1 MTGTTTTAS
10 AAPIGWAGP
19 LANVERVM
27 AEQVAPGSDGRDRV
41 EGPAA
46 DDLRRFRQELAGM
59 PPEEVVANHAYGLF
73 ELAALYLSLEPPRPD
88 AAKLAID
95 ALAGLLAPLGGRLGD
110 DEPPLRDNLSQV
122 KLALVRLE
130 SGLPGTPA

>member
-1 MTGTTTTAS
+1 
-10 AAPIGWAGP
+10 
-19 LANVERVM
+19 M
-27 AEQVAPGSDGRDRV
+27 AEQVAPGGDGGDRV

-73 ELAALYLSLEPPRPD
+73 ELAALYLSLDPPRPD